1 MRKVAIVHYN
11 TPELTEA
18 AIRSL
23 WKHGGK
29 EYEITVFDNSDKRPF
44 LKPMDGVKVID
55 NTHGQVINFDEELKK
70 YPDREPRYAMQ
81 SNFGSFKHTL
91 TIQKLWELIPEGF
104 LLMESDVII
113 KQSVDFMFDY
123 THGTVGHIQT
133 GLIAH
138 NPHNIDRIVPFLCF
152 INVPM
157 CQEKGVAYFDPLR
170 CWALQKGEMT
180 KGNWYDTGASFLE
193 DIRSHKNGINGLRI
207 DIRPLME
214 HYHGGSWKVNNLQV
228 QLAWINQLREYWAE
242 DPNDKITEYQ
252 YDTPA
257 GKPTKDVAV
266 CAIVR
271 CENPY
276 LKEWADHYLKLGVKK
291 IYLYDNSVEGDP
303 RPIEVLGDL
312 VKKGKVEIIDYT
324 HTRDGAQ
331 VKAYTDCYMRHY
343 LEYAWIGFL
352 DADELVR
359 ISGKTK
365 LPTFLNKLEADVVV
379 LSWRIMTDSGLTHY
393 EPKPMSERF
402 TVAKEKPSCDNGN
415 EFVKSFVH
423 GGLFGTSFKV
433 QPHVPSRMAPLKVV
447 NTKGEDVKLY
457 PAAPPCYDGAWI
469 DHYLTKTAEEYC
481 GKINR
486 GFINVSQQHND
497 QRKRDAIEN
506 FFNINERTTEK
517 EQILR
522 KGLVNP

>member
-1 MRKVAIVHYN
+1 M
-11 TPELTEA
+11 
-18 AIRSL
+18 
-23 WKHGGK
+23 
-29 EYEITVFDNSDKRPF
+29 
-44 LKPMDGVKVID
+44 
-55 NTHGQVINFDEELKK
+55 
-70 YPDREPRYAMQ
+70 
-81 SNFGSFKHTL
+81 
-91 TIQKLWELIPEGF
+91 
-104 LLMESDVII
+104 
-113 KQSVDFMFDY
+113 
-123 THGTVGHIQT
+123 
-133 GLIAH
+133 
-138 NPHNIDRIVPFLCF
+138 
-152 INVPM
+152 
-157 CQEKGVAYFDPLR
+157 
-170 CWALQKGEMT
+170 
-180 KGNWYDTGASFLE
+180 
-193 DIRSHKNGINGLRI
+193 
-207 DIRPLME
+207 
-214 HYHGGSWKVNNLQV
+214 
-228 QLAWINQLREYWAE
+228 
-242 DPNDKITEYQ
+242 
-252 YDTPA
+252 
-257 GKPTKDVAV
+257 
-266 CAIVR
+266 R

-365 LPTFLNKLEADVVV
+365 LPTFLNKLKADVVV
-379 LSWRIMTDSGLTHY
+379 LSWRIMTDSGLLHY

-402 TVAKEKPSCDNGN
+402 TVSKEKPSCDNGN

-433 QPHVPSRMAPLKVV
+433 QPHVPSRMAPLNVV
-447 NTKGEDVKLY
+447 NAKGEEVKLY
-457 PAAPPCYDGAWI
+457 PAAPPCYEGAWI

-506 FFNINERTTEK
+506 FFNINERTPEK

-522 KGLVNP
+522 NGLVNPEQ